1 MELKL
6 RLTAVV
12 GMVAVLAIALAA
24 GTAAHQQVN
33 ATCTG
38 DPHDRDAPTGNP
50 HDDGD
55 HGNPHDSGGR
65 HGGGEGDNCH
75 GAQ

>member
-1 MELKL
+1 MNLQTKVFGVL
-6 RLTAVV
+6 IASLATATLVLVV
-12 GMVAVLAIALAA
+12 VATPLAYAA
-24 GTAAHQQVN
+24 
-33 ATCTG
+33 CTE
-38 DPHDRDAPTGNP
+38 DPHDGDAPTGNP

-65 HGGGEGDNCH
+65 HGESDNCH

>member
-1 MELKL
+1 MNLQTKVFGVL
-6 RLTAVV
+6 IASLATATLVLVV
-12 GMVAVLAIALAA
+12 VATPLAYAA
-24 GTAAHQQVN
+24 
-33 ATCTG
+33 C
-38 DPHDRDAPTGNP
+38 TGNP

-65 HGGGEGDNCH
+65 HGESDNCH